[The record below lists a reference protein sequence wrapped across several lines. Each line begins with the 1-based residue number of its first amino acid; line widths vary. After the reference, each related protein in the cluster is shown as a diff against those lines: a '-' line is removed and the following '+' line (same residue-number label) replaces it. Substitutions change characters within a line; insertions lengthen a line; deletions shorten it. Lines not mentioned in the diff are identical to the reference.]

1 MIHPNLR
8 RPKMLRNW
16 TGFGS
21 FDKESKWNH
30 VLLYF
35 LEHQIWPSLNV
46 ITAIMLSHES
56 SLENDD
62 WTESGQNTKLMTFL
76 PNIRRIIWRIIW
88 TLHMKFVQNETD
100 DVIIGMNEEEE
111 LSASSTMVL
120 HIKLITI
127 LKESR
132 HNK

>member
-1 MIHPNLR
+1 
-8 RPKMLRNW
+8 
-16 TGFGS
+16 
-21 FDKESKWNH
+21 
-30 VLLYF
+30 
-35 LEHQIWPSLNV
+35 
-46 ITAIMLSHES
+46 
-56 SLENDD
+56 
-62 WTESGQNTKLMTFL
+62 
-76 PNIRRIIWRIIW
+76 
-88 TLHMKFVQNETD
+88 MKFVQNETD